1 VLAELEAQQRDS
13 EAWALLLDLDG
24 NVTEYT
30 SGNFFMVRRGSLITP
45 FERNALGGIS
55 REVVIELAEDLGI
68 PCREAAITPYDVYNA
83 DEAFI
88 TSTSK
93 CILPVGRLNGI
104 RIGQQIPGPLTKHLL
119 DTWSARVEMDI
130 VEQALRHLSPEERR
144 TLEAQ
149 AG

>member
-1 VLAELEAQQRDS
+1 
-13 EAWALLLDLDG
+13 
-24 NVTEYT
+24 
-30 SGNFFMVRRGSLITP
+30 MVRKGSLIIP

-55 REVVIELAEDLGI
+55 REVVIELAEELGI
-68 PCREAAITPYDVYNA
+68 PCREADITPYDVYNA

-104 RIGQQIPGPLTKHLL
+104 RIGQQIPGPVTKRLL
-119 DTWSARVEMDI
+119 ETWSARVELDI
-130 VEQALRHLSPEERR
+130 VEQALSHLSLEERQA
-144 TLEAQ
+144 LEGQ

>member
-1 VLAELEAQQRDS
+1 
-13 EAWALLLDLDG
+13 
-24 NVTEYT
+24 
-30 SGNFFMVRRGSLITP
+30 MVRRGSLMTP

-55 REVVIELAEDLGI
+55 REVVLELAEELGI
-68 PCREAAITPYDVYNA
+68 PYREADITPYDVYNA

-104 RIGQQIPGPLTKHLL
+104 RIGQQIPGPVNKRLL
-119 DTWSARVEMDI
+119 ETWSARSELDI
-130 VEQALRHLSPEERR
+130 VEQSVQHLPPAERQALEG
-144 TLEAQ
+144 Q